1 MPWTV
6 GRLASFLLRLAGLKL
21 ALKTAFWW
29 PSVLC
34 SFGMAKPGRCEL
46 QTVGFR
52 ECRPGSMYEVGPI
65 RALPGEI
72 SLQSSMLSCCLAFQ
86 INVSLQNDGTL
97 KSKYSGLLLY
107 RVHTWA
113 QPTCV
118 HIADA
123 ICLKTFDMHRIHIG
137 HAGWIHLFRRRW
149 MCSTRTITLW
159 SSLPPLLVL
168 RFRTQNLV
176 MLVARAEHQIDGRHM
191 RRSCASWAWDILLG
205 GIFHCDI
212 LAMCIRMYNGRS
224 GSWLDRAGSKFP
236 STTWRSTTG
245 GLVILEGIEEG
256 QGYTFRRPLI
266 GGPIASRAHLVGI
279 FHEKIVGNP
288 YWGAVAGGVRIP
300 TYILS

>member
-29 PSVLC
+29 PSVLF

-46 QTVGFR
+46 QTVSFR
-52 ECRPGSMYEVGPI
+52 ECRPGCIGSMYEVGPI

-176 MLVARAEHQIDGRHM
+176 MLVARAEHPNWLSAYEKKL
-191 RRSCASWAWDILLG
+191 RR
-205 GIFHCDI
+205 
-212 LAMCIRMYNGRS
+212 M
-224 GSWLDRAGSKFP
+224 
-236 STTWRSTTG
+236 STTSPCWEAYFIATSLRCAFECTRSQWLLTRPCR
-245 GLVILEGIEEG
+245 IEVSLHDLALNYG
-256 QGYTFRRPLI
+256 RPDNSWGDRRRPRLHI
-266 GGPIASRAHLVGI
+266 
-279 FHEKIVGNP
+279 
-288 YWGAVAGGVRIP
+288 
-300 TYILS
+300 